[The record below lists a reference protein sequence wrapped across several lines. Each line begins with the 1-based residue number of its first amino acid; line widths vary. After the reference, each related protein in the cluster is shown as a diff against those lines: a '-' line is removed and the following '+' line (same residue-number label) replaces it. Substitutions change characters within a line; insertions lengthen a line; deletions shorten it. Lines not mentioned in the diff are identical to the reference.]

1 MINESKMNST
11 GIYPTYLN
19 LASSGVV
26 FQYPNTPSVEYV
38 NFSSFNTTFFV
49 SEQKN
54 GINKK
59 DIAKEGHNSDSNS
72 PYI

>member
-26 FQYPNTPSVEYV
+26 FQYPNTPSAEFV
-38 NFSSFNTTFFV
+38 NFSSYKTTFLTI
-49 SEQKN
+49 EQTKE
-54 GINKK
+54 INQK
-59 DIAKEGHNSDSNS
+59 DIVKAGHST
-72 PYI
+72 